1 MITISFVKR
10 TLQSLSQS
18 IPIPKR
24 LCRKAG
30 MIWPNRSGGMSC
42 NVSMQEAE
50 ESWGWPVAVPT
61 RICWACGL
69 TLETGAFGVRYH
81 PLAPES
87 TIAVSRSSKIAWS
100 RFLILR
106 AVRFSN
112 FRRHFWAILADLHNA
127 TNSVDFG
134 NFGVTNSGWILF
146 DKRATGLRFR
156 FWIVFR
162 LIVFL
167 VLLSIQRLSFVF
179 CAFSPLSFPP
189 WPSPPL
195 KPTCLMPRPSG
206 CPRAGGR

>member
-1 MITISFVKR
+1 MITISFVKS
-10 TLQSLSQS
+10 TLQPLSQS

-24 LCRKAG
+24 LFRKAG

-42 NVSMQEAE
+42 NGSSQEAE

-61 RICWACGL
+61 RTCWACRL
-69 TLETGAFGVRYH
+69 TLETGASGVKYH

-112 FRRHFWAILADLHNA
+112 FRRHFGAILADLHNA
-127 TNSVDFG
+127 TNGVDFR
-134 NFGVTNSGWILF
+134 NFGVPNSGWILF
-146 DKRATGLRFR
+146 DKRATGLRVR

-162 LIVFL
+162 LLVFL
-167 VLLSIQRLSFVF
+167 VLLSIQRSSFVVP
-179 CAFSPLSFPP
+179 ARHKADY
-189 WPSPPL
+189 PSEHI
-195 KPTCLMPRPSG
+195 TRIYIH
-206 CPRAGGR
+206 